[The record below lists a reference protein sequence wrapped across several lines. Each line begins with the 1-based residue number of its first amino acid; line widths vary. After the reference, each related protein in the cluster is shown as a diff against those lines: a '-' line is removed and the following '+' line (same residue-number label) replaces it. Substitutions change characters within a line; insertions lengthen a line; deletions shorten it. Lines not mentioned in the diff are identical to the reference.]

1 MFREPRDKPHRPK
14 TVRKAMEHLK
24 IDPAAIVTHA
34 EWKPPAPVGI
44 DKAAGRT
51 LLLLHHR
58 IPVIC
63 LKIVPE
69 KALSKLYSKVFK
81 FRKRQKKRLMQKLR
95 LHRLL

>member
-24 IDPAAIVTHA
+24 VDPAAIVTHA
-34 EWKPPAPVGI
+34 EWKPPAPVRI
-44 DKAAGRT
+44 DKAAGRA

-58 IPVIC
+58 IPVVC

-69 KALSKLYSKVFK
+69 KAFSEFHTEVFK